1 MDRRKN
7 LLLGMIPDWG
17 PNFIIT
23 FETKI
28 VSFVSHG
35 DLLHFT
41 SSGRACCNE
50 GDRIPVVLTV
60 NKRLQIKSFFNGNPD
75 HGFTSTRDL
84 SEQRWYKIEISQKS
98 LDDDTS
104 KVKFIKI

>member
-1 MDRRKN
+1 
-7 LLLGMIPDWG
+7 MIPDWG

-28 VSFVSHG
+28 VSFVPHG

-41 SSGRACCNE
+41 STGGACCNE
-50 GDRIPVVLTV
+50 GDRIPAVLTLN
-60 NKRLQIKSFFNGNPD
+60 NKRLQVKTFFNGNPD
-75 HGFTSTRDL
+75 YRFTSTRSL

-98 LDDDTS
+98 LDSDSS
-104 KVKFIKI
+104 KVIFD

>member
-1 MDRRKN
+1 
-7 LLLGMIPDWG
+7 MIPDWG

-50 GDRIPVVLTV
+50 GDRVPVVLTV
-60 NKRLQIKSFFNGNPD
+60 NKRLQVKSFFNGNPD
-75 HGFTSTRDL
+75 QGFTSTRDL

-104 KVKFIKI
+104 KVKFIRI